1 MTTQTEW
8 TIGVV
13 GYVLS
18 WLAIPHV
25 LLAGKRPA
33 ATLAWVWSI
42 LLFPYLGAIAYFA
55 FGADRIKRRRL
66 RRIAH
71 RAIPEHDQSPR
82 ASSAL
87 EAAPPQIQAL
97 LRGLVNINRIP
108 LSTADHVDL
117 LVDASEFYPRL
128 REAIRQAR
136 HHVHIE
142 FFIWRDDRHGQEF
155 VELLAAAAQRGVVVR
170 LLLDQIGCIG
180 VSRHFFQPLVD
191 AGGHFS
197 WFYTLPFGRH
207 VRFVNLRNHR
217 KIQIIDGAM
226 AFVGGMNLGDE
237 YARPRGDADYWRDAQ
252 LELRGNVVV
261 HLQEAFATDW
271 LFATEERIDA
281 PEYYPDREVQGAHLC
296 QVIAGGPDL
305 PREPIPKSLVALL
318 NSAQRRVWIATG
330 YFVPDILVLAALQLC
345 AARGVEVRL
354 LISEKSDHPLLV
366 KVGRSYYEELLRF
379 GVQVFEY
386 SVGINHAKTIL
397 VDDDWLMV
405 GSANSDNRSM
415 RLNFELNVLVQAP
428 QAARELAAMLGEDF
442 AASREI
448 TLLDFLHRPL
458 RRRLLEAALRP
469 FAPLL

>member
-87 EAAPPQIQAL
+87 EAAAPQIQAL
-97 LRGLVNINRIP
+97 LKGLVNINRIP

>member
-1 MTTQTEW
+1 MEW
-8 TIGVV
+8 TIAVV
-13 GYVLS
+13 GYVLT

-42 LLFPYLGAIAYFA
+42 LLFPYLGALVYFA
-55 FGADRIKRRRL
+55 AGADRFKRRRL

-71 RAIPEHDQSPR
+71 RGIPAHAQSSR
-82 ASSAL
+82 ASSGL
-87 EAAPPQIQAL
+87 EAARPPIQAL
-97 LRGLVNINRIP
+97 LKGLTNINRIP
-108 LSTADHVDL
+108 LSTADHADL

-128 REAIRQAR
+128 QEAIRQAQ
-136 HHVHIE
+136 HHIHVE
-142 FFIWRDDRHGQEF
+142 FFIWRDDRHGREF
-155 VELLAAAAQRGVVVR
+155 LELLTEAARRGVRVR
-170 LLLDQIGCIG
+170 LLLDQIGCLG
-180 VSRHFFQPLVD
+180 VSRRFFQPLVE
-191 AGGHFS
+191 AGGQFS
-197 WFYTLPFGRH
+197 WFYPLPFGRH

-217 KIQIIDGAM
+217 KLQIIDGAI
-226 AFVGGMNLGDE
+226 AFVGGMNIGDE
-237 YARPRGDADYWRDAQ
+237 YARPRGEDNYWRDAQ

-281 PEYYPDREVQGAHLC
+281 PEFYPDHEAEGAHLC

-318 NSAQRRVWIATG
+318 NAAERRVWIATG
-330 YFVPDILVLAALQLC
+330 YFVPDLLVLAALQLC

-379 GVQVFEY
+379 GVRVFEY
-386 SVGINHAKTIL
+386 SAGINHAKSIL

-428 QAARELAAMLGEDF
+428 RAARELEAMLAEDY

-448 TLLDFLHRPL
+448 TLFDFLHRPL
-458 RRRLLEAALRP
+458 RRRLIEAALRP

>member
-1 MTTQTEW
+1 MTNKAEW
-8 TIGVV
+8 TIAAI
-13 GYVLS
+13 GYVLT
-18 WLAIPHV
+18 WLAIPHA

-42 LLFPYLGAIAYFA
+42 LLFPYLGALAYFA
-55 FGADRIKRRRL
+55 LGADRIKRRRL

-71 RAIPEHDQSPR
+71 RSIPARGQSPH
-82 ASSAL
+82 ASTNL

-97 LRGLVNINRIP
+97 LKGLANINRIP
-108 LSTADHVDL
+108 LSTADDAEL

-136 HHVHIE
+136 HHIHVE
-142 FFIWRDDRHGQEF
+142 FFIWRDDEHGREF
-155 VELLAAAAQRGVVVR
+155 LELLAAAARRGVIVR
-170 LLLDQIGCIG
+170 LLLDQIGCLG
-180 VSRHFFQPLVD
+180 VGRSFFRPLVE

-197 WFYTLPFGRH
+197 WFYPMPFWSH
-207 VRFVNLRNHR
+207 VRFANLRNHR
-217 KIQIIDGAM
+217 KVQVIDGAI
-226 AFVGGMNLGDE
+226 AFVGGMNMGDE
-237 YARPRGDADYWRDAQ
+237 YARPRGDAHYWRDAQ

-261 HLQEAFATDW
+261 ELQQAFATDW

-281 PEYYPDREVQGAHLC
+281 PEFYPSEQAQGRHLC
-296 QVIAGGPDL
+296 QVIAGGPDT

-330 YFVPDILVLAALQLC
+330 YFVPDLLVLAALQLC
-345 AARGVEVRL
+345 GARGVEVRL

-366 KVGRSYYEELLRF
+366 EVGRSYYEELLRF
-379 GVQVFEY
+379 GVRVFEY
-386 SVGINHAKTIL
+386 SVGINHAKSIL

-428 QAARELAAMLGEDF
+428 RAARELEQMLTEDY

-448 TLLDFLHRPL
+448 TLHDFLHRPL
-458 RRRLLEAALRP
+458 RKRLAEAALRP